1 MGSTMDSAKILFSVL
16 FLYVCYQVTQGQM
29 VMDCCL
35 EVNKKEIP
43 PRIVTGYQPQVRG
56 QGCSIDA
63 IVFNTKKGRKLCAP
77 TGPAWVTNLMKH
89 MDKLIKMCHD
99 TNFKGKHCK
108 KMKPKHS

>member
-1 MGSTMDSAKILFSVL
+1 MGSTMDIAKDPLLCSV
-16 FLYVCYQVTQGQM
+16 LYVCYQVTQGQM

-63 IVFNTKKGRKLCAP
+63 MVFLTKKGRKLCAA

-89 MDKLIKMCHD
+89 MDKLIKMCHN